1 MAYNLKQ
8 TLNKEERLSP
18 GHRMCAGCGATIAVR
33 NVLRGLHD
41 GDEAV
46 ITCATSCLEVSSFM
60 YPYTAWKDS
69 FIHDAFEN
77 AGATCSGV
85 ETAYRALR
93 KKGKAKNTHKFIA
106 FGGDGGTY
114 DIGFQ
119 SLSGAMER
127 NHDMVY
133 VCYDNEAYM
142 NTGNQRSSATTLG
155 ASTKTTPTGKKE
167 SAKNI
172 DFMLLHTPLVYQ
184 ATASVGNIPDFKR
197 KLKKAASKDGPCF
210 IHVLAPCPSGWK
222 FPTDQTIE
230 VAKLAIKSGAWLQFE
245 REDGKI
251 TINTKPTDFQLIN
264 QYLDGQKR
272 FGRVT
277 PEIRERIIAEAKGRY
292 ETLCRL
298 AELDCLV

>member
-1 MAYNLKQ
+1 MPELDLLSKGMTTCQGCPMELIARAALD
-8 TLNKEERLSP
+8 TLGPRTITMTPPS
-18 GHRMCAGCGATIAVR
+18 CAAILTGS
-33 NVLRGLHD
+33 
-41 GDEAV
+41 GDETGWGIPSV
-46 ITCATSCLEVSSFM
+46 QTVLMSL
-60 YPYTAWKDS
+60 P
-69 FIHDAFEN
+69 AF
-77 AGATCSGV
+77 ASGV
-85 ETAYRALR
+85 SEALKIR
-93 KKGKAKNTHKFIA
+93 GMDDVTVMGFA
-106 FGGDGGTY
+106 GDGGTF
-114 DIGFQ
+114 DIGLQ
-119 SLSGAMER
+119 SLSGAIER
-127 NHDMVY
+127 GHKAVFIFYN
-133 VCYDNEAYM
+133 NEAYM

>member
-1 MAYNLKQ
+1 MPELDLLSKGMTTCQGCPMELIARAALD
-8 TLNKEERLSP
+8 TLGPRTITMTPPS
-18 GHRMCAGCGATIAVR
+18 CAAILTGS
-33 NVLRGLHD
+33 
-41 GDEAV
+41 GDETGWGIPSV
-46 ITCATSCLEVSSFM
+46 QTVLMSL
-60 YPYTAWKDS
+60 P
-69 FIHDAFEN
+69 AF
-77 AGATCSGV
+77 ASGV
-85 ETAYRALR
+85 SEALKIR
-93 KKGKAKNTHKFIA
+93 GMDDVTVMGFA
-106 FGGDGGTY
+106 GDGGTF
-114 DIGFQ
+114 DIGLQ
-119 SLSGAMER
+119 SLSGAIER
-127 NHDMVY
+127 GHKAVFI
-133 VCYDNEAYM
+133 CYNNEAYM

-277 PEIRERIIAEAKGRY
+277 PEIRERIITEAKGRY

>member
-1 MAYNLKQ
+1 MPELDLLSKGMTTCQGCPMELIARAALDTLGPRTITMTPPSCSAILTGSGDETGWGIPSVQTVLMSLPAFASGVSEALK
-8 TLNKEERLSP
+8 
-18 GHRMCAGCGATIAVR
+18 
-33 NVLRGLHD
+33 LRGR
-41 GDEAV
+41 G
-46 ITCATSCLEVSSFM
+46 EVTVLGF
-60 YPYTAWKDS
+60 A
-69 FIHDAFEN
+69 
-77 AGATCSGV
+77 
-85 ETAYRALR
+85 
-93 KKGKAKNTHKFIA
+93 
-106 FGGDGGTY
+106 GDGGTF
-114 DIGFQ
+114 DIGLQ
-119 SLSGAMER
+119 SLSGAIER
-127 NHDMVY
+127 GHRAVFL
-133 VCYDNEAYM
+133 CYNNEAYM

-197 KLKKAASKDGPCF
+197 KLKKASTKDGPCF

-230 VAKLAIKSGAWLQFE
+230 VAKLAVKSGAWLQFE

-251 TINTKPTDFQLIN
+251 TINQKPADFELIN
-264 QYLDGQKR
+264 EYLDGQKR

-277 PEIRERIIAEAKGRY
+277 PEIRQRIIAEAKGRY

>member
-1 MAYNLKQ
+1 MPELDLLSKGMTTCQGCPMELIARAALD
-8 TLNKEERLSP
+8 TLGPRTITMTPPS
-18 GHRMCAGCGATIAVR
+18 CAAILAGS
-33 NVLRGLHD
+33 
-41 GDEAV
+41 GDENGWGIPSV
-46 ITCATSCLEVSSFM
+46 QTVLMSL
-60 YPYTAWKDS
+60 P
-69 FIHDAFEN
+69 AF
-77 AGATCSGV
+77 ASGV
-85 ETAYRALR
+85 SEALKIR
-93 KKGKAKNTHKFIA
+93 GMDDVTVMGFA
-106 FGGDGGTY
+106 GDGGTF
-114 DIGFQ
+114 DIGLQ
-119 SLSGAMER
+119 SLSGAIER
-127 NHDMVY
+127 GHKAVFI
-133 VCYDNEAYM
+133 CYNNEAYM

-230 VAKLAIKSGAWLQFE
+230 VAKLAIKSDAWLQFE

>member
-1 MAYNLKQ
+1 MPELDLLSKGMTTCQGCPMELIARAALD
-8 TLNKEERLSP
+8 TLGPRTITMTPPS
-18 GHRMCAGCGATIAVR
+18 CAAILTGS
-33 NVLRGLHD
+33 
-41 GDEAV
+41 GDETGWGIPSV
-46 ITCATSCLEVSSFM
+46 QTVLMSL
-60 YPYTAWKDS
+60 P
-69 FIHDAFEN
+69 AF
-77 AGATCSGV
+77 ASGV
-85 ETAYRALR
+85 SEALKIR
-93 KKGKAKNTHKFIA
+93 GMDDVTVMGFA
-106 FGGDGGTY
+106 GDGGTF
-114 DIGFQ
+114 DIGLQ
-119 SLSGAMER
+119 SLSGAIER
-127 NHDMVY
+127 GPKA
-133 VCYDNEAYM
+133 VCICSNNEAYM
-142 NTGNQRSSATTLG
+142 TTGNQRSSATTLG